1 MVDSVRASGGPQL
14 NPIER
19 HDENKPMTMPSSV
32 AGQSSQPAMESETPV
47 AMVLRQR
54 PVAQRVESSRTSAAN
69 TAENAV
75 ARQRPGAVT
84 NEDMLS
90 LVAATFAKVF
100 TGIIAASAAYRGM
113 RNPMDFVEH
122 PGQAI
127 MGTLTL
133 SQRADANTL
142 SHGNS
147 TVLSHFGQ
155 YIPGNSACYKAKAE
169 VVFDL
174 PSNIAGQF
182 YSDSNEV
189 KVAAYHSF
197 GSHPNHHA
205 RHEFV
210 HCYTHPDFMDKTKR
224 TDNKALLEGV
234 TEHITDKMPHAMWP
248 LDRDAS
254 AYHKFKLDNGKTWT
268 QAANEIEQK
277 VGEETLI
284 KAVFSGDRKA
294 ISDVSAAAA
303 SIYPKAYSN
312 QVWNSI
318 GIVTALRGTQELAEC
333 YVGALEANKVEIP
346 NAYSKPYL
354 PAAFLGDISTEDRQ
368 KMAEQAKACQERMGD
383 VFNAAFFGFDKD
395 GQKDALKAVREEVKM
410 YWQPVLKEQ

>member
-1 MVDSVRASGGPQL
+1 MVDSIRTGSVPHF
-14 NPIER
+14 NPVEGRDER
-19 HDENKPMTMPSSV
+19 KPMAMPPSV
-32 AGQSSQPAMESETPV
+32 SGQSSQPAMESETPV
-47 AMVLRQR
+47 AMTLRQR
-54 PVAQRVESSRTSAAN
+54 PVAQRAESSRTSAAN

-84 NEDMLS
+84 NEDLLS
-90 LVAATFAKVF
+90 SVAAIFAKVF

-127 MGTLTL
+127 LGALTL

-142 SHGNS
+142 SHANS
-147 TVLSHFGQ
+147 TVLSHFGK
-155 YIPGNSACYKAKAE
+155 YIPDSSTCYKANAE

-174 PSNIAGQF
+174 PSGLAGQF
-182 YSDSNEV
+182 DLDNNKV
-189 KVAAYHSF
+189 KVAAYHHF

-210 HCYTHPDFMDKTKR
+210 HCYSHADFL
-224 TDNKALLEGV
+224 NKKKHEENKELIEGV
-234 TEHITDKMPHAMWP
+234 TEYITDKMPHDMWP
-248 LDRDAS
+248 LDKDQS
-254 AYHKFKLDNGKTWT
+254 DYHNLKLSNGKSWT
-268 QAANEIEQK
+268 EAAGEIEQK
-277 VGEETLI
+277 IGEETLL

-294 ISDVSAAAA
+294 ISDVSSAAA
-303 SIYPKAYSN
+303 SIYPKAYSS

-318 GIVTALRGTQELAEC
+318 GIVTELRGTQELAEC

-346 NAYSKPYL
+346 STYSKPYL
-354 PAAFLGDISTEDRQ
+354 PAAFLGDISVEDRQ
-368 KMAEQAKACQERMGD
+368 RMAEQARACQERMGD

-395 GQKDALKAVREEVKM
+395 GQKDALKAVREDVKM

>member
-1 MVDSVRASGGPQL
+1 
-14 NPIER
+14 
-19 HDENKPMTMPSSV
+19 
-32 AGQSSQPAMESETPV
+32 
-47 AMVLRQR
+47 
-54 PVAQRVESSRTSAAN
+54 
-69 TAENAV
+69 
-75 ARQRPGAVT
+75 
-84 NEDMLS
+84 
-90 LVAATFAKVF
+90 
-100 TGIIAASAAYRGM
+100 M

-254 AYHKFKLDNGKTWT
+254 AYHKFKLENGRTWT

-277 VGEETLI
+277 VGEETLL